1 MLLGRAT
8 IGRIVAMKSAAMVE
22 ETATAE
28 KEKVTATMTQTV
40 RAL

>member
-8 IGRIVAMKSAAMVE
+8 IGRIMAMKSAAMVE

-28 KEKVTATMTQTV
+28 KEKATVTLTLTV

>member
-8 IGRIVAMKSAAMVE
+8 IGRIMAMKSAAMVE
-22 ETATAE
+22 ETETAE
-28 KEKVTATMTQTV
+28 KEKVTVTLTLTV